1 MRSFILVTTSL
12 CFLCELSSQEF
23 VQSFKWRT
31 EFFKLD
37 TGCNVQLIDCRPK
50 NYPDMFAF
58 HPDGRYIG
66 AYIYGPLG
74 ADSIVFYEF
83 DFNTCLIGKHIGS
96 YQEIDCRF
104 LNFYYIDYLGRY
116 YISGRNKLKGTRYLY
131 RLSGPQLKNREIL
144 MEYSDTKD
152 GIQDIT
158 FLKDTIFL
166 IGIESESH
174 IIKCDTLFNILSSYL
189 QANVIQCFSTIPK
202 LCDLSFT
209 YCTGEDVPLDKVT
222 TIVTDQYKFFT
233 YDLSKNIAIDTICNI
248 KTATGVSNLSS
259 PLEFLSSDPECDLL
273 IDLDRNNSS
282 GLYPYN
288 FKWKD
293 VYCDQFRIAICDDDT
308 YIHTSFSLDSITLEL
323 KGILDPAEELIDGSR
338 LTNGFTL
345 AQRNDS
351 LYVLLSGTD
360 RSDAAYVN
368 ALKELMY
375 IHSGL
380 NPTSGQRLIKING
393 YNVIKKGVDVFS
405 YVTIGSKPY
414 AGRDTSILI
423 CDHYSNS
430 DLSSLFNASSHSG
443 SWFPALISGNNS
455 FNSQLDSLS
464 LYHYILSDTYC
475 GSDTAVLRIVK
486 DQYPILELG
495 PDVEWC
501 KEDTVVMK
509 LSKPIHGK
517 IEWHD
522 GDTSTV
528 KILDK
533 FGKYWVSI
541 ISEFGCLTTDSIS
554 FKPSNEF
561 EHIVRSEQI
570 CSNKNF
576 SYKNKIYYP
585 NQTVFDTLKASS
597 GCDTILQIDLIPV
610 ELPSKTSQFQLC
622 IGDSLNYRG
631 KFYYPGDS
639 LSQIRM
645 STDGHCDTLETIVVH
660 KLSLPDINLYGD
672 SILCPSQRIQL
683 VVNWNEKLIWSD
695 GQTTPSIW
703 VDQPG
708 VYRVIATDAHGCS
721 SSAEYNIKNAVN
733 LEYELL
739 LQDPNCAGE
748 ASGSIDLKE
757 FNPIPGIDKIEI
769 NGKMYN
775 SWPVHSLA
783 SGQYQIRIIDQQGCE
798 YDRLIELKEPEVL
811 SPGLPAKLE
820 LKLGE
825 SKTLRLSS
833 QAPRKIININIYP
846 NEGIEIKNDSTIIV
860 TGTKD
865 SEYAITVTDENGCEY
880 IYSLAVKIN
889 ENQEIFV
896 PNAFSPNGDQIND
909 WFYPQSDHN
918 LFIEQMLIFDRWGNI
933 IFQSNN
939 FESNQSSKGW
949 NGLSSGKACNPG
961 VYIYF
966 IKYLT
971 RSDQNKI
978 IQGEVNLLR

>member
-1 MRSFILVTTSL
+1 MIH
-12 CFLCELSSQEF
+12 SQQF
-23 VQSFKWRT
+23 VQSFEWRT

-58 HPDGRYIG
+58 HPDGRFVG
-66 AYIYGPLG
+66 ANKYLG
-74 ADSIVFYEF
+74 GRDSIDFMEF
-83 DFNTCLIGKHIGS
+83 DLGNCFKGS
-96 YQEIDCRF
+96 KISSYYEPGTRF
-104 LNFYYIDYLGRY
+104 YFFYYIDYRGRFY
-116 YISGRNKLKGTRYLY
+116 VSGINNIKRTKFLY
-131 RLSGPQLKNREIL
+131 RLTGIDSLVREIL
-144 MEYSDTKD
+144 LEYPISKSF
-152 GIQDIT
+152 IYDIA
-158 FLKDTIFL
+158 FLKNEIYLT
-166 IGIESESH
+166 GIEDQNY
-174 IIKCDTLFNILSSYL
+174 IIKCDTNFNILDQYP
-189 QANVIQCFSTIPK
+189 ANNVIHSMSTFPVNCDSTVT
-202 LCDLSFT
+202 LCSGYDIQLNEIGSVVKDTF
-209 YCTGEDVPLDKVT
+209 L
-222 TIVTDQYKFFT
+222 FFY
-233 YDLSKNIAIDTICNI
+233 YDLKNNRAIDTLCTQ
-248 KTATGVSNLSS
+248 KLVTGLSNLSS

-273 IDLDRNNSS
+273 IDLDRNNNS

-293 VYCDQFRIAICDDDT
+293 VYCDQFSFVICDEDT

-323 KGILDPAEELIDGSR
+323 MGILDPGEEWLDGNQ
-338 LTNGFTL
+338 LNNGFSL
-345 AQRNDS
+345 AQRSDS
-351 LYVLLSGTD
+351 LYVLLSGND
-360 RSDAAYVN
+360 RSDVAYVN

-393 YNVIKKGVDVFS
+393 YNVIKKGVDVYS
-405 YVTIGSKPY
+405 YFTISTRPD
-414 AGRDTSILI
+414 AGKDTSLLL
-423 CDHYSNS
+423 CDQYLNS
-430 DLSSLFNASSHSG
+430 DLSSLLNASSNQG
-443 SWFPALISGNNS
+443 SWIPALQSGNNS
-455 FNSQLDSLS
+455 FDSQQDSLS

-495 PDVEWC
+495 PDVELC
-501 KEDTVVMK
+501 KEDTLVFK
-509 LSKPIHGK
+509 LTKPINGMIK
-517 IEWHD
+517 WND
-522 GDTSTV
+522 GDTSSV
-528 KILDK
+528 KTLDK

-585 NQTVFDTLKASS
+585 NQTVFDTLKSLT
-597 GCDTILQIDLIPV
+597 GCDTILQIDLLPV
-610 ELPSKTSQFQLC
+610 DLPSITSQFKLC

-645 STDGHCDTLETIVVH
+645 SIDEHCDTLETIVVH

-683 VVNWNEKLIWSD
+683 VVNWNENLIWSD

-739 LQDPNCAGE
+739 IQDPNCAGE

-825 SKTLRLSS
+825 LKTLRLSS

-860 TGTKD
+860 TGIKD

-880 IYSLAVKIN
+880 IYSLALKIN
-889 ENQEIFV
+889 ENQEIFL

-909 WFYPQSDHN
+909 WFYPQSGLN

-939 FESNQSSKGW
+939 FETNQSSKGW

-961 VYIYF
+961 VYIYL